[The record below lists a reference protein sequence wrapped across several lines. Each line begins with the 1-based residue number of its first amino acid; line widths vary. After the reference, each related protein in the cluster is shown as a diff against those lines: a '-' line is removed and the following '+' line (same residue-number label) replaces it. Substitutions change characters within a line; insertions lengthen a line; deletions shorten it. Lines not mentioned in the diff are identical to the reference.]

1 MLARVIFGAAPTLLG
16 AIVVVVISGVV
27 GIPAGLFA
35 GYYGGRTESIIM
47 RILDALLAFPA
58 LLLAILVVATFGRG
72 LTTAVLALGVIYIP
86 AMARLVRSVTLVQRN
101 QAYVDAGVALG
112 YSDRRI
118 IFRHILPNLV
128 AAIVVQS
135 SIDLAYAI
143 LDIAALSFL
152 GLGQQ
157 PPDPDWGSMLSDGR
171 SYLLQNPLPA
181 MSAGLAIMLAVIAFN
196 LVGDGLRAQLDPGSA
211 SDDRL
216 PAVRPACRR
225 CWRSTGLTVAFRTMA
240 GAVHAVNGLDLDLR
254 AGEIVGLVGES
265 GSGKSVTSRAIMGL
279 LPRRTS
285 EVSGSVRLAGR
296 ELVGL
301 PESEYRRVRGEQ
313 VAIDL
318 PGPADRTR
326 PAVPRR

>member
-1 MLARVIFGAAPTLLG
+1 MTTTTVSGPSFRRRVGASALVRNRAAVVGLLILLPLLLATIVPWLLSNADPNAQALTQSLQGPSWAHPLGTDKPGRDVLARVVFGAAPTLLG
-16 AIVVVVISGVV
+16 AIVVVVISGVI

-35 GYYGGRTESIIM
+35 GYFGGRTESLIM

-181 MSAGLAIMLAVIAFN
+181 MSAGVAIMLAVIAFN
-196 LVGDGLRAQLDPGSA
+196 LVGDGLRAQLDP
-211 SDDRL
+211 
-216 PAVRPACRR
+216 
-225 CWRSTGLTVAFRTMA
+225 
-240 GAVHAVNGLDLDLR
+240 
-254 AGEIVGLVGES
+254 
-265 GSGKSVTSRAIMGL
+265 
-279 LPRRTS
+279 
-285 EVSGSVRLAGR
+285 R
-296 ELVGL
+296 E
-301 PESEYRRVRGEQ
+301 RQR
-313 VAIDL
+313 
-318 PGPADRTR
+318 
-326 PAVPRR
+326 

>member
-1 MLARVIFGAAPTLLG
+1 VTATTITGPSFRRRLGASALFRNRAAILGLLILLPMVLATIAPWIVSHANPNAQDLGSSLLGPSWAHPLGTDKPGRDVLARVVFGAAPTLLG
-16 AIVVVVISGVV
+16 AVVVVVISGGI
-27 GIPAGLFA
+27 GIPAGLIS
-35 GYYGGRTESIIM
+35 GYFGGRTDAILM
-47 RILDALLAFPA
+47 RVFDALLAFPA

-112 YSDRRI
+112 YSHRRI

-181 MSAGLAIMLAVIAFN
+181 LSAGLAIMLAVIAFN
-196 LVGDGLRAQLDPGSA
+196 LVGDGLRAQLDPKE
-211 SDDRL
+211 RL
-216 PAVRPACRR
+216 R
-225 CWRSTGLTVAFRTMA
+225 
-240 GAVHAVNGLDLDLR
+240 
-254 AGEIVGLVGES
+254 
-265 GSGKSVTSRAIMGL
+265 
-279 LPRRTS
+279 
-285 EVSGSVRLAGR
+285 
-296 ELVGL
+296 
-301 PESEYRRVRGEQ
+301 
-313 VAIDL
+313 
-318 PGPADRTR
+318 
-326 PAVPRR
+326 